1 MQKMFSPH
9 RNFVPVII
17 FLIIIAVLCGL
28 LFGFF
33 KIRPIVIAVAK
44 SKLDYIGN
52 KIVNAAVEKRFKN
65 VNYSDLVI
73 INKDANEKVAAI
85 SVDFA
90 KLNLLKSGV
99 MLDVAEKIESL
110 SETDIKIPLGNFFDT
125 ELLMGIGP
133 KVSFKI
139 VPYGTVYVDFR
150 DEFTAMGINQTIH
163 EIYLDVKTTV
173 AAIIPGM
180 KTTSQITTSV
190 MVAHTV
196 IVGEVPESYTGVNEI
211 QGKIEDYILDVIP

>member
-150 DEFTAMGINQTIH
+150 DEFTAIH